1 MRNSIMN
8 FRRLI
13 LTGAIA
19 FPTSLVMP
27 ASHSVARLE
36 SMETQGIEQQAE
48 TARIA
53 EVPPAPWADADPAD
67 SLYRAGIEAINRQ
80 DFRRAAGIFAEIS
93 RRFPKSEYA
102 ADANYWRAFALYKSG
117 RDSDLQEALRALAAQ
132 EKSFPKAKMSDD
144 ASTLAVRINGEL
156 GKRGYTNSAQKV
168 AEVAVGDNAPCTSS
182 SRNDED
188 LEMRIA
194 ALNALLQMDAQSVVP
209 ILKGVFS
216 KRDACSAQLR
226 EKAVFIL
233 SQKQTPETEAMLI
246 DLTRSDPNRSVR
258 EQAVFWLGQVH
269 TDRAAAALEEIAT
282 SSRDMELRDKA
293 VFALNEQG
301 SPRAA
306 ALLRRFAESADMP
319 SSVREQAIFSL
330 GQKRSSENAEF
341 LRSLFNKLGKAESND
356 ELRKKIMFSLSQMHG
371 VGNDRWLLA
380 IALDASNSEDLRGN
394 ALWTAGQA
402 GIPGADL
409 ISIYDKLNDPQVKEK
424 LIWVLSE
431 SRDRASSDKL
441 VEIAQ
446 KDPDREM
453 RKKAI
458 FWLGQKNDPRIRQI
472 LIDILNKP

>member
-1 MRNSIMN
+1 MN

-13 LTGAIA
+13 FTGA
-19 FPTSLVMP
+19 FVLPTSLVMP
-27 ASHSVARLE
+27 ASPSAARLE

-48 TARIA
+48 PARIA

-67 SLYRAGIEAINRQ
+67 SLYRAGREAINRE
-80 DFRRAAGIFAEIS
+80 DYRRAATIFSEIG

-102 ADANYWRAFALYKSG
+102 ADAGYWRAFALYKAG
-117 RDSDLQEALRALAAQ
+117 RDADLQDALRAIESQ
-132 EKSFPKAKMSDD
+132 QKSFPRAKTAGD

-156 GKRGYTNSAQKV
+156 GKRGYSGSAQKV
-168 AEVAVGDNAPCTSS
+168 AEAATGDDTPCTRN

-194 ALNALLQMDAQSVVP
+194 ALNALLQMDAQSAVP
-209 ILKGVFS
+209 IIKNVLS
-216 KRDACSAQLR
+216 KRDGCSAALR
-226 EKAVFIL
+226 EKAVFLL
-233 SQKQTPETEAMLI
+233 SQKQTSETEALLI
-246 DLTRSDPNRSVR
+246 DVVRNDPNRSVR
-258 EQAVFWLGQVH
+258 EQAVFWLGQVR
-269 TDRAAAALEEIAT
+269 TDKAAAALEEIAT
-282 SSRDMELRDKA
+282 SSRDMELREKA
-293 VFALNEQG
+293 IFALNEQG

-306 ALLRRFAESADMP
+306 ALLRRFAESADTP
-319 SSVREQAIFSL
+319 SSVREHAIFWL

-341 LRSLFNKLGKAESND
+341 LRSLFGKLGKAEQND
-356 ELRKKIMFSLSQMHG
+356 ELRKKILFSLSQMQG

-380 IALDASNSEDLRGN
+380 IALDASYSEELRGH
-394 ALWTAGQA
+394 ALWTATQA

-409 ISIYDKLNDPQVKEK
+409 VSIYDKLTDPQVKEK

-441 VEIAQ
+441 VDIAQ

>member
-1 MRNSIMN
+1 
-8 FRRLI
+8 LI

-19 FPTSLVMP
+19 LPTALVMP
-27 ASHSVARLE
+27 ASQPGARLASAE
-36 SMETQGIEQQAE
+36 MQGIVQPAP
-48 TARIA
+48 TAGIA
-53 EVPPAPWADADPAD
+53 EVPAAPWADLDPAD
-67 SLYRAGIEAINRQ
+67 SLYRAAREALNRE
-80 DFRRAAGIFAEIS
+80 DYRRAATLFADIS

-102 ADANYWRAFALYKSG
+102 ADAGYWRAYALYRSG
-117 RDSDLQEALRALAAQ
+117 RDSDLREALRAIETQ
-132 EKSFPKAKMSDD
+132 QKGFPKAKTAGD

-156 GKRGYTNSAQKV
+156 GKRGDVSSAQKV
-168 AEVAVGDNAPCTSS
+168 AEAATGDDAPCTRS

-209 ILKGVFS
+209 IIKGVFA

-246 DLTRSDPNRSVR
+246 DLTRSDPNQSVR

-282 SSRDMELRDKA
+282 SSRDMALREKA
-293 VFALNEQG
+293 IFALNEQG

-306 ALLRRFAESADMP
+306 ALLRRFAESADTP
-319 SSVREQAIFSL
+319 ESVREQAIFWL

-341 LRSLFNKLGKAESND
+341 LRSLFGKLGKAERND

-380 IALDASNSEDLRGN
+380 IALDNSNSEEVRGH

-402 GIPGADL
+402 GIPGSDL
-409 ISIYDKLNDPQVKEK
+409 VSLYDRLSDAAVKEK